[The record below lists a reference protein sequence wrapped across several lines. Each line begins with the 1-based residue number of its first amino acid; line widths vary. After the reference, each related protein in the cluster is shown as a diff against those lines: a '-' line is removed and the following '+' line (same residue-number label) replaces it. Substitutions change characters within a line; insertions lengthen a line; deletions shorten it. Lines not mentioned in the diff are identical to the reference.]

1 MIRRFSTATLA
12 LATAALFLAAC
23 GSTQT
28 KTASQSASPIQL
40 TPNYAT
46 VLESPSGNLFTEVRA
61 YQHGQVLE
69 AKKGVIR
76 LMTPQGVSTRGGVG
90 LALAPGGQI
99 AWAPVIAERELY
111 VSPIFVGPIDNWKP
125 AELTAAVAPFPG
137 SVLPVNAT
145 TAVAIVG
152 SKNYGAS
159 RQELVRIH
167 SSGSI
172 TQIMATDP
180 TLQHLLSSGHCKN
193 PIYESLAGAS
203 SSPTLLARC
212 SAANYVALVS
222 PLSGTSFIDR
232 APNETEFLGLS
243 ALTKFSGGGHP
254 VAAAV
259 IGPTTGRGS
268 DALILITTTFSALP
282 VKLKGRPVASPSLAV
297 SSTGEWALVPLA
309 GGNSQVV
316 EFSPTGRVVSSAVG
330 PKNAQGIGISNG
342 GHALVVA
349 ANPNQAAITLWRD
362 SASGFV
368 KGGSLSIPQ
377 GVNG

>member
-12 LATAALFLAAC
+12 LATATLFLAAC
-23 GSTQT
+23 GSAQT
-28 KTASQSASPIQL
+28 ETVSHSASPAQL

-46 VLESPSGNLFTEVRA
+46 VLESPSGNLFTEARA

-90 LALAPGGQI
+90 LTLAPGGQT

-125 AELTAAVAPFPG
+125 AELTTAVAPFPG
-137 SVLPVNAT
+137 SVLPADAT

-152 SKNYGAS
+152 AKSHGAS
-159 RQELVRIH
+159 HQELVRVH

-172 TQIMATDP
+172 TQILATDP
-180 TLQHLLSSGHCKN
+180 TLEHLLSSGHCKN
-193 PIYESLAGAS
+193 PVYESLAGSA

-212 SAANYVALVS
+212 GATNYAALVS

-232 APNETEFLGLS
+232 APSGTEFIGLS
-243 ALTKFSGGGHP
+243 ALTELSGGGHP

-259 IGPTTGRGS
+259 IAPTKGGGS
-268 DALILITTTFSALP
+268 DALTLISKTFSAVS
-282 VKLKGRPVASPSLAV
+282 VKLKGRPVASPSFAI

-316 EFSPTGRVVSSAVG
+316 EFSPTGRVLGSAAG
-330 PKNAQGIGISNG
+330 PKNAQGVGVSTG

-349 ANPNQAAITLWRD
+349 ANPNKATITLWRD

-368 KGGSLSIPQ
+368 KGGSLSVPQ